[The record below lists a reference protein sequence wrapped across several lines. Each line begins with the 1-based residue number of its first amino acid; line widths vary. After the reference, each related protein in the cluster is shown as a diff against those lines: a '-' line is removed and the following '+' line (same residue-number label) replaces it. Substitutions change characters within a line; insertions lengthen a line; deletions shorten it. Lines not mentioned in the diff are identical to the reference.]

1 VGGSEVE
8 SGEHGRVQSGVR
20 ARGEAEGETMGGCS
34 GGGDIG
40 CWSLSASRDSECIA
54 PSAGSVAVIELAV
67 KLDRETMDG
76 ERESELMDPRELPS

>member
-1 VGGSEVE
+1 MGGFAVE

-20 ARGEAEGETMGGCS
+20 AWGEAGGEIMGSCS
-34 GGGDIG
+34 GGGDVG
-40 CWSLSASRDSECIA
+40 CCSLTASRDSESIV
-54 PSAGSVAVIELAV
+54 PSTGSVAVIELAV